1 MNQKQREQNQKIR
14 EMMRASADSLA
25 VQKERLHMR
34 VLKEQRGSLSGKKHS
49 VGDAQS
55 LRVIGGYMG
64 QRDTTPGPS
73 MKLAR

>member
-34 VLKEQRGSLSGKKHS
+34 VLKEQRGSLSGKKQS

-55 LRVIGGYMG
+55 LGGVRKYVD
-64 QRDTTPGPS
+64 QRDTTPTPS
-73 MKLAR
+73 IKLAR